1 MESVRRIAVFRALYL
16 GDLLCA
22 VPFFRALRRAW
33 PAAEVTLIGLPWARA
48 FVRRCSYLDRFMAF
62 PGFPGLW
69 PRPVRPD
76 RVLAGLRALQAR
88 RFDLVVNLHGGG
100 LVSTIFC
107 VLLGG
112 RRTVGLYQQ
121 PEAPDLYGLDL
132 AVPYHT
138 DRHEVQRLLAVATAM
153 GCPPAGDHLE
163 FAVLPVDRLRLRR
176 RLRRWGLL
184 AQPFVVLHPG
194 AREASRRWPADRFAQ
209 VGAALAARGYR
220 IVLTGTAEER
230 PVTAA
235 VQAALGG
242 QALDLA
248 GQLGL
253 GDLAALLARS
263 ALVVSNDTGPAHLA
277 VALDRPVVV
286 VFGAADPRRWAP
298 RETRRTRVLSAPVSC
313 RPCGR
318 AECPYGHYACLTG
331 TTPAAV
337 LRAALDLLAASRR
350 LRADLPDV

>member
-48 FVRRCSYLDRFMAF
+48 FVRRCSYLDRFVTF

-112 RRTVGLYQQ
+112 RRTVGLYQR

-153 GCPPAGDHLE
+153 GAPRPATIWSSPSSRSTACGSAADCVAGDCSLS
-163 FAVLPVDRLRLRR
+163 RSSSCT
-176 RLRRWGLL
+176 
-184 AQPFVVLHPG
+184 PG
-194 AREASRRWPADRFAQ
+194 RARP
-209 VGAALAARGYR
+209 
-220 IVLTGTAEER
+220 
-230 PVTAA
+230 
-235 VQAALGG
+235 
-242 QALDLA
+242 
-248 GQLGL
+248 
-253 GDLAALLARS
+253 
-263 ALVVSNDTGPAHLA
+263 A
-277 VALDRPVVV
+277 VAGPPTASL
-286 VFGAADPRRWAP
+286 RWARP
-298 RETRRTRVLSAPVSC
+298 WRPGGTGLS
-313 RPCGR
+313 
-318 AECPYGHYACLTG
+318 
-331 TTPAAV
+331 
-337 LRAALDLLAASRR
+337 
-350 LRADLPDV
+350 